1 MSPSDWIPDWVW
13 PRLTGKSEEEPGD
26 LCYFDAHQAAF
37 LPVIEVS
44 IRNIVELGEERLRTV
59 ERKLIALLTLAAVLG
74 AAVAASLVAVAVLD
88 QVRDSWLTVVAAL
101 VVIVLVFYILV
112 QIVCSLRA
120 ALRGMVRRG
129 YKGLTPEG
137 ITPRAGE
144 TTDQYRIR
152 LLNYQAQNVIWNGW
166 VVNGKVSDM
175 AVAHEALKNA
185 LWATIPLLGV
195 TAAFAVLQVL
205 CG

>member
-13 PRLTGKSEEEPGD
+13 PRLTGKTEEGPGD
-26 LCYFDAHQAAF
+26 LCYFDARQATF

-44 IRNIVELGEERLRTV
+44 IQNVVEQGEERLRTV

-88 QVRDSWLTVVAAL
+88 QVRNSWLTVVAAL
-101 VVIVLVFYILV
+101 AAIILVFYILA
-112 QIVCSLRA
+112 QIVFCLMA

-129 YKGLTPEG
+129 YKRLTPEG

-144 TTDQYRIR
+144 TTEQYRIR
-152 LLNYQAQNVIWNGW
+152 LLNYQAQNVIWNDW

-185 LWATIPLLGV
+185 LWATIPLLCV
-195 TAAFAVLQVL
+195 TAVFAVLQVL

>member
-13 PRLTGKSEEEPGD
+13 PRLTGKTEEEPGD
-26 LCYFDAHQAAF
+26 LCYFDGHQAAF
-37 LPVIEVS
+37 LPAVEVS
-44 IRNIVELGEERLRTV
+44 LQNIVEQGEERLRTV
-59 ERKLIALLTLAAVLG
+59 ERKLIARLTLAAVLG
-74 AAVAASLVAVAVLD
+74 AAVATSLVAVAVLD

-101 VVIVLVFYILV
+101 VVIILVFYILA
-112 QIVCSLRA
+112 QIVCSLMA

-129 YKGLTPEG
+129 YKGLTPKG
-137 ITPRAGE
+137 ITPLADE

-152 LLNYQAQNVIWNGW
+152 LLNYQAQNIIWNNW

-185 LWATIPLLGV
+185 LWATIPLLCV
-195 TAAFAVLQVL
+195 TAVFAVLQVL